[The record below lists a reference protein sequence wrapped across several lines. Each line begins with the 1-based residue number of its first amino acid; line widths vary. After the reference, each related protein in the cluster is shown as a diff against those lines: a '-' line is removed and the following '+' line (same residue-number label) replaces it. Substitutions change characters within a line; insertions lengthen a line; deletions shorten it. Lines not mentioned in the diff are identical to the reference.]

1 MNILFILPHIEK
13 GGGQSIQALNL
24 AEYLN
29 KKNNKIYVLTFKSK
43 VSRKEL
49 PRSYGKIPKFAYN
62 IILNYSTVLIAPFL
76 VGKVKKLVAEWK
88 IDIIQS
94 FDPHV
99 TNFLAIS
106 LGKSLNVPVFCR
118 IGGKYRE
125 FYEDKLIKGNFLQ
138 KFLYYIKI
146 PSLFLMIIEYYTIK
160 NTTVL
165 ISNCSY
171 LINSLKQ
178 SFLLKY
184 LKFNWAVIPN
194 GVDLDRFSLNKEKT
208 LATLGDDRKRNI
220 LLYMGR
226 IEDYKGLD
234 TLIQAVDLVK
244 KRIPDIFLLLVGN
257 YHYNEKYYA
266 NLRKIIT
273 RLKLSQ
279 HINFVG
285 EKSHSEIPSY
295 LKMAKIVILP
305 SYSAVKP
312 IYEGCPNVVLEAMA
326 SGRLVIASKVG
337 GVPEIIQNNKTG
349 LLFEPKESFELADLI
364 ISSLKNPERVQELVA
379 NGRKFIIEN
388 HAFEIIVKKYL
399 ELYNRSLSSH

>member
-1 MNILFILPHIEK
+1 MNILFILPQIEK

-24 AEYLN
+24 AENLN
-29 KKNNKIYVLTFKSK
+29 KKNNNVYVLTFKSK
-43 VSRKEL
+43 VSKREL
-49 PRSYGKIPKFAYN
+49 PRSWSKFPKFSFN
-62 IILNYSTVLIAPFL
+62 IILNYTTVLIAPFL
-76 VGKVKKLVAEWK
+76 VGKVKKLIVEWK

-99 TNFLAIS
+99 TNFLAIC
-106 LGKSLNVPVFCR
+106 LGKSLNIPVFCR

-146 PSLFLMIIEYYTIK
+146 PSLLLMIIEYYTIK
-160 NTTVL
+160 NIKAL

-171 LINSLKQ
+171 LLNSLKQ
-178 SFLLKY
+178 SFLMRNLN
-184 LKFNWAVIPN
+184 FNWTVIPN
-194 GVDLDRFSLNKEKT
+194 GVDLDRFSLNEERI
-208 LATLGDDRKRNI
+208 LDHLEDDRKRNI
-220 LLYMGR
+220 LLYVGR
-226 IEDYKGLD
+226 IEDYKGID
-234 TLIQAVDLVK
+234 TLIQAVDIVR
-244 KRIPDIFLLLVGN
+244 KRIPDVYLLLVGN
-257 YHYNEKYYA
+257 HHYNESYYT
-266 NLRKIIT
+266 NLRKRIT
-273 RLKLSQ
+273 QLKLSQ

-285 EKSHSEIPSY
+285 EKPHSEIPSY
-295 LKMAKIVILP
+295 LKIAKIVILP
-305 SYSAVKP
+305 SYSAVRP

-326 SGRLVIASKVG
+326 SERLVIASKVG

-349 LLFEPKESFELADLI
+349 LLFEPKQSFQLADLI